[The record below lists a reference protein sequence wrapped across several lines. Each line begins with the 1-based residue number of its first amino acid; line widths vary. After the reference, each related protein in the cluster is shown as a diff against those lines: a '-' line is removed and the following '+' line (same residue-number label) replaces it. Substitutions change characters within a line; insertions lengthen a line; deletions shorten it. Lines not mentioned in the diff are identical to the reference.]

1 MAIVSPHLQ
10 HRATAVP
17 RFFSDLAC
25 PLQPSEDQWDTA
37 RGCLAE
43 FIGLALFQFFGG
55 LQSAGP
61 AGNGVVLAVLIYCTA
76 AISGGHLNPAV
87 TGALALTKQI
97 P

>member
-1 MAIVSPHLQ
+1 
-10 HRATAVP
+10 
-17 RFFSDLAC
+17 
-25 PLQPSEDQWDTA
+25 LQPSEDQWDTA